1 MLPAQSAPG
10 RRSAR
15 PPPGLPAR
23 PARPAARAQPVIP
36 RGPAACQPAPAKG
49 WAAAAVAVPWPGAG
63 GLAAPLL
70 RRTIS
75 GLTPDDRQGEV
86 LEMFASIETVCQLS
100 AGVVYNGLFELTSAF
115 FPEAFGCLAALSE
128 LGCAACAR
136 AFARGKARAGY
147 RAPLGARACD
157 ALCFAESVRAVK

>member
-1 MLPAQSAPG
+1 MAY
-10 RRSAR
+10 
-15 PPPGLPAR
+15 
-23 PARPAARAQPVIP
+23 AAYVATPSFDAVFVF
-36 RGPAACQPAPAKG
+36 AALD
-49 WAAAAVAVPWPGAG
+49 GAG

-86 LEMFASIETVCQLS
+86 LAMFASIETVCQLS
-100 AGVVYNGLFELTSAF
+100 AGVVYNGLFELTSGF

-136 AFARGKARAGY
+136 AFASSGKARAGY